1 MTRIFNRG
9 ELKQVLLAIVASLGE
24 GHGYAIMQELQQ
36 RVGHDWRPS
45 PGAIYP
51 ALLALE
57 ESGLIES
64 AEKDG
69 LRTYRPTEQGKKAL
83 GDEVAAPAWQ
93 TLANRAGATK
103 PRLTLGRLLERFEEQ
118 LPARRQPVSD
128 EQAAAIDL
136 TLDEAAEQ
144 IKAILEEGEQD
155 G

>member
-9 ELKQVLLAIVASLGE
+9 ELKQVLLTIVASLGE

-69 LRTYRPTEQGKKAL
+69 LRAYRPTEQGRQAL
-83 GDEVAAPAWQ
+83 GGEAAAPAWQ
-93 TLANRAGATK
+93 TLAQTCRCQQATPHAGETA
-103 PRLTLGRLLERFEEQ
+103 RTLRG
-118 LPARRQPVSD
+118 
-128 EQAAAIDL
+128 AAACAQ
-136 TLDEAAEQ
+136 TA
-144 IKAILEEGEQD
+144 GE
-155 G
+155 

>member
-9 ELKQVLLAIVASLGE
+9 ELKQVLLTIVASLGE

-69 LRTYRPTEQGKKAL
+69 LRAYRPTEQGRQAL
-83 GDEVAAPAWQ
+83 GGEAAAPAWQ
-93 TLANRAGATK
+93 TLGKRAGASK
-103 PRLTLGRLLERFEEQ
+103 PRLTLARLLERFEEQ

-128 EQAAAIDL
+128 EQAAAIEL
-136 TLDEAAEQ
+136 ALDEAREHV
-144 IKAILEEGEQD
+144 KAILEQGED
-155 G
+155 NG

>member
-69 LRTYRPTEQGKKAL
+69 LRAYRPTEQGRKAL
-83 GDEVAAPAWQ
+83 GGEAAAPAWQ
-93 TLANRAGATK
+93 TLANV
-103 PRLTLGRLLERFEEQ
+103 
-118 LPARRQPVSD
+118 PAPASHASRWRDCSSASRSSCLHAD
-128 EQAAAIDL
+128 SR
-136 TLDEAAEQ
+136 
-144 IKAILEEGEQD
+144 
-155 G
+155 

>member
-64 AEKDG
+64 SEKDG
-69 LRTYRPTEQGKKAL
+69 LRAYRVTEQGERAL
-83 GDEVAAPAWQ
+83 GGEAAAPAWQ
-93 TLANRAGATK
+93 TLANRADASK
-103 PRLTLGRLLERFEEQ
+103 PRLTLARLLDHFEEQ
-118 LPARRQPVSD
+118 LPARRQQVSD
-128 EQAAAIDL
+128 EQAEAIEH
-136 TLDEAAEQ
+136 TLDEVREH
-144 IKAILEEGEQD
+144 IKSILEKGGDD